1 MPKKRKQYDDD
12 DGRTVADMNVEGL
25 PWYVQKR
32 EKPPVS
38 ETPEELDPAQ
48 KRAALRGMLAA
59 ALLIAGI
66 FIVGA
71 LLFILFCLY
80 IWLK

>member
-1 MPKKRKQYDDD
+1 MARKPRIYDDD

-32 EKPPVS
+32 EKPPAG

>member
-1 MPKKRKQYDDD
+1 MPKKRKQYDGD

-32 EKPPVS
+32 EKPPAG

-48 KRAALRGMLAA
+48 KRA

>member
-1 MPKKRKQYDDD
+1 MP
-12 DGRTVADMNVEGL
+12 
-25 PWYVQKR
+25 KR
-32 EKPPVS
+32 EKPAADDDGP
-38 ETPEELDPAQ
+38 ELDPAQ
-48 KRAALRGMLAA
+48 KRTAMRGMLAA

-71 LLFILFCLY
+71 LLFILFCLF

>member
-32 EKPPVS
+32 EKTPAG

-48 KRAALRGMLAA
+48 KRA